1 MPLPIPKL
9 DDRSFDQLVK
19 EAIRRIPVYAPEWTD
34 HNVHDPGITLIEL
47 FAWLTEMQ
55 LYSLDRIGD
64 RHYLKYLKLLGIQSQ
79 PAKSAKVDV
88 TFSLKSISDSIVTVE
103 KQSKVFTNNI
113 ATGITFE
120 TDEEIDVLP
129 IRLKRVVSFANLKY
143 SEVTEFN
150 QPNNTF
156 YNAFGEKAEVGSALY
171 LGFSFEKAT
180 IGGREVKFNV
190 YLYEEDLP
198 PVGQHGNEMAKVYP
212 SAEVLWEYWAGDVK
226 EWSALELSLSVGEV
240 VKTLSSSGR
249 ISFMMPSD
257 IEKSRVSPVDEDLFW
272 IRCRV
277 IKGGYEI
284 PPRIDRII
292 LNTVAAVQG
301 ITVESEDLGS
311 SSGLPY
317 QSFNTEQSP
326 IIVWTQVVTIKGED
340 WQEVDDFDA
349 SKPEDNHYVIDRET
363 GEITFGD
370 GIRGKVPPQDEEI
383 YITYRYGGGETGNI
397 PANEIGIAYN
407 TDGNPLNIGV
417 ENCFPATGGKEKET
431 IQEAILRAKMELK
444 IPFRAVTAEDFEF
457 IAEATPGLRVARAK
471 AKVSSDNDNEVIV
484 VVVPHSPSEKATPGS
499 GFMRTVCEHI
509 DMHRLITTN
518 IKVDKPNYVRV
529 SVNATIK
536 VKSGANAEVVRGR
549 VENAIDGFLSPLKGG
564 PEGDGWPFGRSVYR
578 SEVYEVIEEVEGVDC
593 VSKLS
598 ISGAMGDLDIG
609 DLDLVYPSRHNIE
622 IIEPETVCRETGYE

>member
-1 MPLPIPKL
+1 MPLPIPNL

-64 RHYLKYLKLLGIQSQ
+64 RHYLKYLKLLGIQPQ
-79 PAKSAKVDV
+79 PARPAKVDV

-103 KQSKVFTNNI
+103 KQSKVFTNNT

-129 IRLKRVVSFANLKY
+129 MVLKRVVSFANLKY

-156 YNAFGEKAEVGSALY
+156 YNAFGEKAEAGSSLY
-171 LGFSFEKAT
+171 LGFNFEKAT
-180 IGGREVKFNV
+180 IVDREVKFNV

-198 PVGQHGNEMAKVYP
+198 PVGKHGSEIAKVYP
-212 SAEVLWEYWAGDVK
+212 SAEVLWEYWAGDVN
-226 EWSALELSLSVGEV
+226 EWLALELSPSVNEV
-240 VKTLSSSGR
+240 VTTLSSSGR
-249 ISFMMPSD
+249 ISFIMPSD
-257 IEKSRVSPVDEDLFW
+257 IEKSRVSTIDEDLFW

-277 IKGGYEI
+277 IQGGYEI
-284 PPRIDRII
+284 PPRIDRIM
-292 LNTVAAVQG
+292 LNTVAAMQG
-301 ITVESEDLGS
+301 ITVDKESLGS

-317 QSFNTEQSP
+317 QSFSTEQSP
-326 IIVWTQVVTIKGED
+326 IIVGTQVVTIKGED

-349 SKPEDNHYVIDRET
+349 SEPEDNHYVIDRET

-383 YITYRYGGGETGNI
+383 YITYRYGGGEQGNI
-397 PANEIGIAYN
+397 PANEIAIIYN
-407 TDGNPLNIGV
+407 KDGNPLDIGV
-417 ENCFPATGGKEKET
+417 GNCFPATGGKEKET

-471 AKVSSDNDNEVIV
+471 AKVYSDNDNEVIV
-484 VVVPHSPSEKATPGS
+484 VVVPHSPLEKATPSS

-518 IKVDKPNYVRV
+518 IKMDKPEYVRV
-529 SVNATIK
+529 SINAAIK
-536 VKSGANAEVVRGR
+536 IKPGANSNVVSGR
-549 VENAIDGFLSPLKGG
+549 VEKAIDGFLSPLKGG

-578 SEVYEVIEEVEGVDC
+578 SEVYEVIDKVEGVDC
-593 VSKLS
+593 VSRLS
-598 ISGAMGDLDIG
+598 LSGAMGDLDIG
-609 DLDLVYPSRHNIE
+609 DLDLVYPGRHNIE

>member
-1 MPLPIPKL
+1 VPLPIPDL

-64 RHYLKYLKLLGIQSQ
+64 RHYLKYLKLLGIQPQ
-79 PAKSAKVDV
+79 PARPAKVDV
-88 TFSLKSISDSIVTVE
+88 TFSLKSISDGIVTVE
-103 KQSKVFTNNI
+103 KQSKVFTNNT

-129 IRLKRVVSFANLKY
+129 MVLKRVVSFANLKY

-156 YNAFGEKAEVGSALY
+156 YNAFGEKAEAGSSLY
-171 LGFSFEKAT
+171 LGFNFEKAT
-180 IGGREVKFNV
+180 IVDREVKFNV

-198 PVGQHGNEMAKVYP
+198 PVGKHGSEIAKVYP
-212 SAEVLWEYWAGDVK
+212 SAEVLWEYWAGDVN
-226 EWSALELSLSVGEV
+226 EWLALELNPSVNEV
-240 VKTLSSSGR
+240 VTTLSSSGR
-249 ISFMMPSD
+249 ISFIMPSD
-257 IEKSRVSPVDEDLFW
+257 IEKSRVSTIDEDLFW

-277 IKGGYEI
+277 IQGGYEI
-284 PPRIDRII
+284 PPRIDRIM
-292 LNTVAAVQG
+292 LNTVAAMQG
-301 ITVESEDLGS
+301 ITVDKESLGS

-317 QSFNTEQSP
+317 QSFSTEQSP
-326 IIVWTQVVTIKGED
+326 IIVGTQVVTIKGDD

-349 SKPEDNHYVIDRET
+349 SEPEDNHYVIDRET

-383 YITYRYGGGETGNI
+383 YITYRYGGGEQGNI
-397 PANEIGIAYN
+397 PANEIAIIYN
-407 TDGNPLNIGV
+407 KDGNLLDIGV
-417 ENCFPATGGKEKET
+417 GNCFPATGGKEKET

-471 AKVSSDNDNEVIV
+471 AKVYSDNDNEVIV
-484 VVVPHSPSEKATPGS
+484 VVVPHSPLEKATPSS

-518 IKVDKPNYVRV
+518 IKMDKPEYVRV
-529 SVNATIK
+529 SINAAIK
-536 VKSGANAEVVRGR
+536 IKPGANSNVVSGR
-549 VENAIDGFLSPLKGG
+549 VEKAIDGFLSPLKGG

-578 SEVYEVIEEVEGVDC
+578 SEVYEVIDKVEGVDC
-593 VSKLS
+593 VSRLS
-598 ISGAMGDLDIG
+598 LSGAMGDLDIG
-609 DLDLVYPSRHNIE
+609 DLDLVYPGRHNIE